1 MPHSN
6 GDSAASVKSGTSD
19 AEYRLDLVLAVGNSR
34 IGNVVVGKIAERAG
48 LKALATTP
56 ENAGEVLSSEKPA
69 TVILD
74 GGADDNECN
83 VVMESLAAQRT
94 QSGGRLPVVIFLSSM
109 DMSAPTAY
117 RNLVD
122 AVVAKPVNP
131 DRLQPLMQTLLAE
144 ARD

>member
-1 MPHSN
+1 MPHSSF
-6 GDSAASVKSGTSD
+6 DKAASVDSD
-19 AEYRLDLVLAVGNSR
+19 ASDVKYRLDLVLVVGNSR

-48 LKALATTP
+48 LKALAATP
-56 ENAGEVLSSEKPA
+56 ENAVAILSSENPA

-83 VVMESLAAQRT
+83 VVMESLAAQRS
-94 QSGGRLPVVIFLSSM
+94 QRGGRLPVVIFLSSM
-109 DMSAPTAY
+109 DLSAPTAY

-131 DRLQPLMQTLLAE
+131 DRLQPLMQNLLAA